1 MKKLS
6 LYILT
11 STFILAS
18 CGGGG
23 GGDIKVEDKLREFD
37 KKLTKLRGSE
47 RDDMSRKQQEN
58 YDIEL
63 ANIIKLREEYVGSLV
78 GTKHSGKCLLD
89 SVKKSKWVDIKD
101 RTSGKLVRSIE
112 IFEKEFAEW
121 KGFTKKQIVENANHW
136 RVTCREFK
144 QPSDELGLFARDKRG
159 SKYTFTIHDNFLTE
173 EERELLDNIKPGERL
188 SYTGNIYVSTIRMP
202 LATSVTSVITG
213 ISMSD
218 IPSTGLNLSFNNQP
232 WSIGKLKT
240 KNTEKTIFFSD

>member
-1 MKKLS
+1 MKKL
-6 LYILT
+6 LLLAATIVFIT
-11 STFILAS
+11 S
-18 CGGGG
+18 CG

-37 KKLTKLRGSE
+37 KKLTKLSGSE

-89 SVKKSKWVDIKD
+89 SVKKSEWVDIED
-101 RTSGKLVRSIE
+101 RTSGSLVRSIE
-112 IFEKEFAEW
+112 VFEKEFTLLQGYTEE
-121 KGFTKKQIVENANHW
+121 QIVENANHW
-136 RVTCREFK
+136 RVKCREFK

-159 SKYTFTIHDNFLTE
+159 SRYTFTIHDNFLTE

-202 LATSVTSVITG
+202 LSTSVISVVTG
-213 ISMSD
+213 VSMSGTQ
-218 IPSTGLNLSFNNQP
+218 STGLNLEFINQP
-232 WSIGKLKT
+232 WGIGKLKT
-240 KNTEKTIFFSD
+240 KNTEKTIFFND